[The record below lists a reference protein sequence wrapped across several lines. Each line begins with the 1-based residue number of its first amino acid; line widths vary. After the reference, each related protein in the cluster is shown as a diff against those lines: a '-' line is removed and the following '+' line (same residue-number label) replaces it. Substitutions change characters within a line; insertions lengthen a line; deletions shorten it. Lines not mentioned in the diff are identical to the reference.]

1 MHDCWLRRWFDLGGR
16 NERAIA
22 PATCAKTAL
31 TLSRN
36 ALACGPEVNE
46 SLTVQAL
53 MLAH

>member
-1 MHDCWLRRWFDLGGR
+1 M
-16 NERAIA
+16 
-22 PATCAKTAL
+22 AL

-36 ALACGPEVNE
+36 ALAGGPEVNE